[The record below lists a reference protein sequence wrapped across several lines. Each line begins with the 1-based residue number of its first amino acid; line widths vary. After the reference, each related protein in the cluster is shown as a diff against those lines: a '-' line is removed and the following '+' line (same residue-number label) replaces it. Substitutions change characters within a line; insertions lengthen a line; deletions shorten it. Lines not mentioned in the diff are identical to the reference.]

1 MSSAPHKIYALYKTV
16 NPHHPS
22 SGYESLI
29 ALSSDKDFID
39 LIYESAPEL
48 HFQPGKAIPVI
59 ILEIREFNNHHYDK
73 WALDIIRD
81 KK

>member
-1 MSSAPHKIYALYKTV
+1 MSFVPPKIYALYKTV
-16 NPHHPS
+16 NPHHS
-22 SGYESLI
+22 SNGYEKLI
-29 ALSSDKDFID
+29 AVSTDKAFID

-48 HFQPGKAIPVI
+48 HYQEGKSLPTIM
-59 ILEIREFNNHHYDK
+59 LEIREFNNHHYDK